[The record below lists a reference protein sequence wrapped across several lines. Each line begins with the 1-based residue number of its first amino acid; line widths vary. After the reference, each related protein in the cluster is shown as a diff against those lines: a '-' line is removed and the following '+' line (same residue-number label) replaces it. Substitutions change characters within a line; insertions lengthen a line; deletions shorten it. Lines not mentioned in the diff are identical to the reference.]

1 MSEGSNHQVLLVA
14 RPDGGVREG
23 CFRLEAAVRP
33 EPGPGQLLVR
43 VIYLSLDP
51 AMRGW
56 ISEAPN
62 YREAL
67 PLNSVM
73 TGFTVGEVAAGD
85 HPDYAVGDVVLGR
98 QGWSEWAISDGSDI
112 HRKLDSAEAPIST
125 ALHVLGH
132 TGLTAYLG
140 LTEVGQPKPGETVM
154 VSTAAGAVG
163 SMVGQIAKL
172 KGCRAV
178 GLTGSEEKV
187 ALCRDDFGYDAA
199 INYKTA
205 PDLESAISRTCPE
218 GIDVYFDNVG
228 GPISD
233 AVLECINVGARIIV
247 CGTMGIPDSGP
258 GEPSGPGPR
267 PNRQLLIRRARME
280 GFLVLD
286 HLARLD
292 HLPAELVAWVRD
304 GALSYKEDVV
314 EGLENAPQALLRLLA
329 GENRGKMIV
338 RVGSDPT
345 LSGG

>member
-1 MSEGSNHQVLLVA
+1 MSKDRNREVLLVA
-14 RPDGGVREG
+14 RPDGGVRPA
-23 CFRLEAAVRP
+23 CFELRDAVRP
-33 EPGPGQLLVR
+33 EPGPGELLVR
-43 VIYLSLDP
+43 VLYLSLDP

-67 PLNSVM
+67 PLGQVM
-73 TGFTVGEVAAGD
+73 IGFTVGQVAVSH
-85 HPDYAVGDVVLGR
+85 HPDYTVGDFVLGR
-98 QGWSEWAISDGSDI
+98 QGWREWALSDGADI
-112 HRKLDSAEAPIST
+112 HRKVDPGDGPVST

-140 LTEVGQPKPGETVM
+140 LMQIGQPKAGETVM

-163 SMVGQIAKL
+163 SMVGQIARL

-178 GLTGSEEKV
+178 GLTGSDDKV
-187 ALCRDDFGYDAA
+187 ALCRDDFGYAAA

-205 PDLESAISRTCPE
+205 PDLGAAIAAACPA

-233 AVLECINVGARIIV
+233 AVLERINVGARIIV
-247 CGTMGIPDSGP
+247 CGTMGIPDGGP
-258 GEPSGPGPR
+258 DDPPPLGPR
-267 PNRQLLIRRARME
+267 PNRQLLIRRARMQ

-286 HLARLD
+286 HLSQLD
-292 HLPAELVAWVRD
+292 RLPAELVGWVRD
-304 GALSYKEDVV
+304 GSLAYREDRVA
-314 EGLENAPQALLRLLA
+314 GLENAVPALLRLLA

-338 RVGSDPT
+338 QVAEDPT
-345 LSGG
+345 ES

>member
-1 MSEGSNHQVLLVA
+1 MSENTNHQVLLVA
-14 RPDGGVREG
+14 RPEGGVRED
-23 CFRLEAAVRP
+23 CFRLEAAPRP

-67 PLNSVM
+67 PLGSVM
-73 TGFTVGEVAAGD
+73 TGFTVGEVAASR

-98 QGWSEWAISDGSDI
+98 QGWREWAVSDGSDV
-112 HRKLDSAEAPIST
+112 HRKLDPAEAPIST

-140 LTEVGQPKPGETVM
+140 LTEVGRPAAGETVM

-172 KGCRAV
+172 KGCRSV
-178 GLTGSEEKV
+178 GLTGSDEKV
-187 ALCRDDFGYDAA
+187 ARCRTDFGYDAA

-205 PDLESAISRTCPE
+205 ADLEAAIAAACPD

-233 AVLECINVGARIIV
+233 AVLERINVGARIIV
-247 CGTMGIPDSGP
+247 CGTMGIPDGGP
-258 GEPSGPGPR
+258 DDPPPLGPR

-286 HLARLD
+286 HLASLD
-292 HLPAELVAWVRD
+292 RLPAELVAWVRD
-304 GALSYKEDVV
+304 GKLGYREDRVQ
-314 EGLENAPQALLRLLA
+314 GLENAASALLRLLS
-329 GENRGKMIV
+329 GQNLGKMIV
-338 RVGSDPT
+338 QVAADPT
-345 LSGG
+345 LSEG

>member
-1 MSEGSNHQVLLVA
+1 MSQGSNHQVLLVA
-14 RPDGGVREG
+14 RPKGGVRED
-23 CFRLEAAVRP
+23 CFRLEAAPRP
-33 EPGPGQLLVR
+33 EPGPDELLVR

-67 PLNSVM
+67 PLGEVM
-73 TGFTVGEVAAGD
+73 IGFTVGEVAASN
-85 HPDYAVGDVVLGR
+85 HPDYAAGDVVLGR
-98 QGWSEWAISDGSDI
+98 QGWREWAISDGSDI
-112 HRKLDSAEAPIST
+112 HRKLDPAEAPVST

-140 LTEVGQPKPGETVM
+140 LTEIGQPQAGETVM

-163 SMVGQIAKL
+163 SMVGQIARL

-178 GLTGSEEKV
+178 GLTGSDEKV
-187 ALCRDDFGYDAA
+187 ALCRSDFGYDAA

-205 PDLESAISRTCPE
+205 ELDSAISEACPQ

-228 GPISD
+228 GPVSD
-233 AVLECINVGARIIV
+233 AVLERINVGARIIV
-247 CGTMGIPDSGP
+247 CGTIGIPDGGP
-258 GEPSGPGPR
+258 GEPPAPGPR
-267 PNRQLLIRRARME
+267 PNRQLLIKRARME

-292 HLPAELVAWVRD
+292 RLPAELLAWVRE
-304 GALSYKEDVV
+304 GKLAFREEKV
-314 EGLENAPQALLRLLA
+314 EGLENAASALLRLLS
-329 GENRGKMIV
+329 GQNRGKMIV
-338 RVGSDPT
+338 QVGSDPS
-345 LSGG
+345 LSQK

>member
-1 MSEGSNHQVLLVA
+1 MSENTNHQILLVA
-14 RPDGGVREG
+14 RPEGGVRED
-23 CFRLEAAVRP
+23 CFRRETAARP
-33 EPGPGQLLVR
+33 EPGPGEVLIR

-67 PLNSVM
+67 PLDSVM
-73 TGFTVGEVAAGD
+73 IGFTVGEVAASR
-85 HPDYAVGDVVLGR
+85 HPNYAVGEVVLGR
-98 QGWSEWAISDGSDI
+98 QGWREWALSDGGDL
-112 HRKLDSAEAPIST
+112 HRKLDPSEAPIST

-140 LTEVGQPKPGETVM
+140 LAEVGQPKAGETVM

-163 SMVGQIAKL
+163 SMVGQIARL

-178 GLTGSEEKV
+178 GLTGSDEKA

-199 INYKTA
+199 INYRTA
-205 PDLESAISRTCPE
+205 EDLGAAIAAACPQ

-233 AVLECINVGARIIV
+233 AVLERINVGARIIV
-247 CGTMGIPDSGP
+247 CGTMGIPDGGP
-258 GEPSGPGPR
+258 GEPPPPGPR
-267 PNRQLLIRRARME
+267 PNRQLLIKRARME

-286 HLARLD
+286 RLARLD
-292 HLPAELVAWVRD
+292 RLPAELVAWVRD
-304 GALSYKEDVV
+304 GKLAYREDVV

-329 GENRGKMIV
+329 GGNRGKMLV
-338 RVGSDPT
+338 RVGHEVV
-345 LSGG
+345 

>member
-1 MSEGSNHQVLLVA
+1 MSQGSNHHVLLVA
-14 RPDGGVREG
+14 RPEGGVRED
-23 CFRLEAAVRP
+23 CFRLEAAPRP
-33 EPGPGQLLVR
+33 EPGPGEVLVR

-67 PLNSVM
+67 PLDSVM
-73 TGFTVGEVAAGD
+73 IGFTVGEVAASR

-98 QGWSEWAISDGSDI
+98 QGWREWALSDGGDI
-112 HRKLDSAEAPIST
+112 HRKVDPAEAPVST

-140 LTEVGQPKPGETVM
+140 LTEVGRPVAGETVM

-163 SMVGQIAKL
+163 SMVGQIAGL

-178 GLTGSEEKV
+178 GLTGSDEKV
-187 ALCRDDFGYDAA
+187 ALCRDDFGYDSA

-205 PDLESAISRTCPE
+205 PDLGAAIAEACPE

-233 AVLECINVGARIIV
+233 VVLERINVGARIIV
-247 CGTMGIPDSGP
+247 CGTMGIPDGGP
-258 GEPSGPGPR
+258 GEPPPPGPR
-267 PNRQLLIRRARME
+267 PNRQLLIKRARME

-292 HLPAELVAWVRD
+292 RLPAELVAWVRD
-304 GALSYKEDVV
+304 GKLRFREDRVQ
-314 EGLENAPQALLRLLA
+314 GLENAASALLRLLS
-329 GENRGKMIV
+329 GQNRGKMIV
-338 RVGSDPT
+338 QVGSDP
-345 LSGG
+345 SPSRG

>member
-1 MSEGSNHQVLLVA
+1 
-14 RPDGGVREG
+14 
-23 CFRLEAAVRP
+23 
-33 EPGPGQLLVR
+33 
-43 VIYLSLDP
+43 
-51 AMRGW
+51 
-56 ISEAPN
+56 
-62 YREAL
+62 
-67 PLNSVM
+67 M
-73 TGFTVGEVAAGD
+73 TGFTVGEIAASD

-98 QGWSEWAISDGSDI
+98 QGWCEWAVSDGSGI
-112 HRKLDSAEAPIST
+112 HRKLDPAEAPIST

-140 LTEVGQPKPGETVM
+140 LTEVGRPEPGQTVI

-178 GLTGSEEKV
+178 GLTGSDEKV
-187 ALCRDDFGYDAA
+187 ARCREDFGYDAA

-205 PDLESAISRTCPE
+205 PDLEAAIAEACPE

-233 AVLECINVGARIIV
+233 TVLELINVGARIIV

-258 GEPSGPGPR
+258 GEPAAPGPR

-292 HLPAELVAWVRD
+292 RLPAELVAWVRD
-304 GALSYKEDVV
+304 GKLSYKEDLV
-314 EGLENAPQALLRLLA
+314 EGLENAPRALLRLLA
-329 GENRGKMIV
+329 GDNRGKMLV
-338 RVGSDPT
+338 RVGHEVV
-345 LSGG
+345 